1 MIERKIG
8 DKVKIV
14 LEKAQLENWV
24 FIISFLRVILS
35 IKPALILRPQEKA
48 LFLLEHRSLKTAYVS

>member
-14 LEKAQLENWV
+14 LEKAQLENWA

-35 IKPALILRPQEKA
+35 IKPALILRPQEKV
-48 LFLLEHRSLKTAYVS
+48 LFYLSIAA